1 MTVSEN
7 KFVSLIYELKEND
20 INGNHIETVTEENA
34 LSFIFGSGQMLPEFE
49 ANIKDLKAADNFD
62 FRIEAEKA
70 YGPIYE
76 DAKADVPKDIF
87 MNEGKIDDAIL
98 YVENVLPMQDK
109 DGNVFYGKIL
119 AITEDTVKMDFNHPL
134 AGVNLH
140 FSGKII
146 GVREATEEELNP
158 KHDHDHSCG
167 CGCDSTCDTSCD
179 TSCE

>member
-20 INGNHIETVTEENA
+20 TNGNQIETVTEENA

-49 ANIKDLKAADNFD
+49 NNIKGLKANDNFD
-62 FRIEAEKA
+62 FGITAENA

-87 MNEGKIDDAIL
+87 MHEGKIDDTIL
-98 YVENVLPMQDK
+98 FVDNVLPMQDK

-119 AITEDTVKMDFNHPL
+119 AVTDDAVKMDFNHPL

-140 FSGKII
+140 FKGKLIE
-146 GVREATEEELNP
+146 VREATEEDMKP
-158 KHDHDHSCG
+158 KHDHDSCG
-167 CGCDSTCDTSCD
+167 CGCESDCD